1 MPTYNV
7 DVIHEA
13 TGMYMN
19 FTYESDAPHEDALC
33 SEVLSDLSVV
43 AFKLEE

>member
-1 MPTYNV
+1 MTRYNV

-13 TGMYMN
+13 TGTYMN

>member
-1 MPTYNV
+1 MKTYNV

-19 FTYESDAPHEDALC
+19 FTYESDAPNEDALC
-33 SEVLSDLSVV
+33 NEILSDLSVV
-43 AFKLEE
+43 AFKIDE